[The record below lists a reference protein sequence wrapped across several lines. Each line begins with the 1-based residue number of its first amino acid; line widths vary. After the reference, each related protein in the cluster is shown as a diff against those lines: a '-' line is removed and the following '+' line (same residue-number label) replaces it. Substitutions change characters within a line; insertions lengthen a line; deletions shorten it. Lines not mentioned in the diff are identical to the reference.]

1 MLITGLKMSE
11 PQAHRFIEKQAMERR
26 ITKGEVA
33 RRVINTY
40 VINTYEE

>member
-1 MLITGLKMSE
+1 MTGLKMSE

-33 RRVINTY
+33 RRVISTY
-40 VINTYEE
+40 VISNYEE